1 MNKFSVLKHSLIKYI
16 LLAILILFFICV
28 IFKNKIDNIYLINQ
42 NKKTINSCFTAI
54 KYENIEMASKYIDY
68 NKLINCF
75 DELILE
81 NREIKIEKE
90 LFKDIE
96 WDVEN
101 IEIKDDIAYATIKLT
116 NKDYKILMTKWI
128 KQLIEMKNSSNE
140 ITNKIALAKLQKNLF
155 DEKEVITTDN
165 KITLTLQNGKWMI
178 EVNENLRNLM
188 YPGIENVIYA
198 LNLENSEQI

>member
-28 IFKNKIDNIYLINQ
+28 IFKNKINNIYLINQ

-101 IEIKDDIAYATIKLT
+101 IEIKDC
-116 NKDYKILMTKWI
+116 
-128 KQLIEMKNSSNE
+128 
-140 ITNKIALAKLQKNLF
+140 
-155 DEKEVITTDN
+155 
-165 KITLTLQNGKWMI
+165 
-178 EVNENLRNLM
+178 
-188 YPGIENVIYA
+188 
-198 LNLENSEQI
+198 